1 MNMTGPRIKTP
12 GISGVATVIE
22 DCNLKIG
29 CSSPAVNGKHQLFV
43 TPGVLQE
50 CIYDFRTH

>member
-12 GISGVATVIE
+12 GILGVSIVIE
-22 DCNLKIG
+22 DCNLTIG

-50 CIYDFRTH
+50 CIYDFRTR